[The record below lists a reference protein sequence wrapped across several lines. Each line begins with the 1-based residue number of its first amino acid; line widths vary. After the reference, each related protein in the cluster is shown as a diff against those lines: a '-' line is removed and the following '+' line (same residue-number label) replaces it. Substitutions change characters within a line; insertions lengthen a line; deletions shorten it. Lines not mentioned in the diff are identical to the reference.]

1 VAKNKKIQMVST
13 SQPNSNLGK
22 PKEKGLHRAV
32 MVPPL
37 PSQGGNNESS
47 P

>member
-1 VAKNKKIQMVST
+1 VVENKNFQMVGT

-37 PSQGGNNESS
+37 PSQGGKNESS